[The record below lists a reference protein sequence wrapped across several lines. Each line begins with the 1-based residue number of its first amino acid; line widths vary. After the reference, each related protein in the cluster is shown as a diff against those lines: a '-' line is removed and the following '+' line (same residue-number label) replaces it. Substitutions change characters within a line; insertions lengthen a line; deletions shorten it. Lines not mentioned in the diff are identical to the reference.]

1 MRFNILADTVFKG
14 SDYVLMSG
22 YNTFVSTDSSVRITI
37 RYTSIPVVVVINDL
51 YNFSPSAW

>member
-22 YNTFVSTDSSVRITI
+22 YNTLCVNRFISKNNDQIYFDSGGGC
-37 RYTSIPVVVVINDL
+37 Y
-51 YNFSPSAW
+51 

>member
-22 YNTFVSTDSSVRITI
+22 YNTVVSADSSVRITI
-37 RYTSIPVVVVINDL
+37 RYISIPVVVVINDL